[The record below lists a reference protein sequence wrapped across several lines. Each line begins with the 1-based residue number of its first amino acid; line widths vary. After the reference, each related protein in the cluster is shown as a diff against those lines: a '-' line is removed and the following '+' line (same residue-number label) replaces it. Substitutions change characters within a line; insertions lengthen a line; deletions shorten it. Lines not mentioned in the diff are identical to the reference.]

1 MSNPFEI
8 DFVMLAERELRDLYE
23 STVGATVPLEYTDTI
38 EAAAKANPSGNFE
51 WREESPGNWW
61 IYIGGRKFRDK

>member
-1 MSNPFEI
+1 MSDPFEI

-23 STVGATVPLEYTDTI
+23 STVGTSVPYEYTDTI
-38 EAAAKANPSGNFE
+38 EAAARAHPSGVFE

-61 IYIGGRKFRDK
+61 VYIGGRKFGDK